1 MKLHLLKKRELSAGL
16 LNVILFFSTFLLTG
30 LIGNRLYAQPAN
42 TYSFAASSGTFTP
55 LVGATATSLASTA
68 DDAISTAFPIGFT
81 FVYDG
86 VSYTQA
92 MASSNGVLLFGT
104 GRAGT
109 ANNNL
114 ATATATQRPGIAP
127 LWDDLQCRQGVNY
140 LLSGTAPNRVLTV
153 EWLNMEWNWGA
164 NNAVMS
170 FQVRLYETTNVLDI
184 IYRQEANAG
193 NPGGSSGASIG
204 IMGVASNNFIS
215 LTNTTT

>member
-1 MKLHLLKKRELSAGL
+1 
-16 LNVILFFSTFLLTG
+16 
-30 LIGNRLYAQPAN
+30 
-42 TYSFAASSGTFTP
+42 
-55 LVGATATSLASTA
+55 
-68 DDAISTAFPIGFT
+68 
-81 FVYDG
+81 
-86 VSYTQA
+86 

-153 EWLNMEWNWGA
+153 EWLNMDWNWGA

-215 LTNTTT
+215 LTNTTTSPGTSTTTSTNSIAVRPTTGQIYTFTPPPVCSGTPNPGVVALTNIPGCGTGNYV